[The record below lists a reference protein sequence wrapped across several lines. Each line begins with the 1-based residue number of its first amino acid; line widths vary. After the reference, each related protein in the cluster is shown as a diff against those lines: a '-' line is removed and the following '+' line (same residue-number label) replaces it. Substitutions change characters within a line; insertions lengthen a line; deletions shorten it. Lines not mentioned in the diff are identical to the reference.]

1 MIIHIYLILV
11 NVDKNK
17 RFSPIITFITIMI
30 SKGNYRKLFVLT
42 KLKSSMRILI
52 LENKFYFLEF
62 IQRYKQKYTLL
73 RV

>member
-17 RFSPIITFITIMI
+17 RFSPVITFITIMI

>member
-17 RFSPIITFITIMI
+17 RLSPIITFITIMI
-30 SKGNYRKLFVLT
+30 SKGNFRKLFVLT